1 MADRDKN
8 REDRERKIEN
18 RTAQTQRERQICVQ
32 KMRKIDRKRERERET
47 YAQTVITRDRGKLKQ
62 T

>member
-1 MADRDKN
+1 VADRDKN